1 MVLQKFQMP
10 RRVSSVVEHCD
21 ARHWQ
26 VSKTDVGGVA
36 RMGGKK
42 SSSCTA
48 VLLTIIDFLYK
59 LPTNIIE
66 DNLEYFVMVGCN
78 LGDIWKNVFSVCEL
92 TRTNAQVRAVHTGD
106 FDIFLM
112 STWDLKTRRV
122 SNCTKSWVFG
132 NY

>member
-1 MVLQKFQMP
+1 MHGIGKCRRQMWA
-10 RRVSSVVEHCD
+10 
-21 ARHWQ
+21 ARQGWAARNHQ
-26 VSKTDVGGVA
+26 V
-36 RMGGKK
+36 
-42 SSSCTA
+42 
-48 VLLTIIDFLYK
+48 VLLLLLLLTTIDFLYK
-59 LPTNIIE
+59 LPANIIE